1 MMRSFSLDIIA
12 PMNAPALNPA
22 AAAVEQPL
30 LARLP
35 VTLFA
40 SVMGTAGL
48 AVAWQRAA
56 HVWALP
62 VEVGHAIGAL
72 AAVLY
77 LLLATV
83 YLAKFL
89 RHRAA
94 VVGEWNHPVRA
105 AMVPTTSIG
114 LLLLAI
120 VAVNAGLRGLA
131 EVLWIVGTLAHLAL
145 TVAIVGRWLRH
156 NTHEPAHA
164 NPAWFIPAVGNVLVP
179 LAGVRL
185 GYTEISW
192 LFFGIGMGFW
202 LALLPIV
209 FARLVFAAE
218 LPARMRP
225 LLFILI
231 PPPAI
236 GFLSY
241 VALVGQID
249 AIAHVLYGF
258 AAFLTLLL
266 LAQGRWFSALPFFV
280 SWWGYTFPLAA
291 ITVATLA
298 MAQAS
303 GAAGYR
309 WASAALLVL
318 VSGVVTLVAVR
329 TIAAFLR
336 RDPHFME

>member
-1 MMRSFSLDIIA
+1 
-12 PMNAPALNPA
+12 MNASTLAPA
-22 AAAVEQPL
+22 AAQVAPL

-35 VTLFA
+35 VNLFA
-40 SVMGTAGL
+40 SVMGIAGL
-48 AVAWQRAA
+48 AIAWQRAA
-56 HVWALP
+56 HLWSLP
-62 VEVGHAIGAL
+62 AAIGHALGAL
-72 AAVLY
+72 AALVY
-77 LLLATV
+77 VLLAAVFFTK
-83 YLAKFL
+83 AL

-94 VVGEWNHPVRA
+94 LIGEWQHPVRS
-105 AMVPTTSIG
+105 AMVPTASIG

-120 VAVNAGLRGLA
+120 VAINAGLRVVG
-131 EVLWIVGTLAHLAL
+131 EVVWLVGTLAHLLL
-145 TVAIVGRWLRH
+145 TLAIVGRWLRH

-202 LALLPIV
+202 LVLLPIV
-209 FARLVFAAE
+209 FARLVFGAE

-241 VALVGQID
+241 VALVGQVD

-309 WASAALLVL
+309 WSGAALLVL
-318 VSGVVTLVAVR
+318 VTVVVTLVSVR
-329 TIAAFLR
+329 TIAAFVR